1 MPSSMRPRIK
11 VLFMSEDLDFSR
23 AFTTLAAA
31 SGIEVITKRTLA
43 DLGSIGYLGDCD
55 VLLADTL
62 IGPLQ
67 GREIAEYARA
77 FFPGLPVLLA
87 ADETTNAQG
96 VGLPK
101 AAVDVFCKSSPL
113 TNLVSRVNS
122 LAKAGIIARSQ
133 PLPVDG
139 NLAEAN

>member
-23 AFTTLAAA
+23 SFSDLAAA

-55 VLLADTL
+55 VLLADTQ

-67 GREIAEYARA
+67 GREIVEYARA

-87 ADETTNAQG
+87 TDETTDAQD
-96 VGLPK
+96 VVLPK
-101 AAVDVFCKSSPL
+101 AAVDVFCKSTPL
-113 TNLVSRVNS
+113 SSLVSRVNS
-122 LAKAGIIARSQ
+122 LAKAGVTSRSQ